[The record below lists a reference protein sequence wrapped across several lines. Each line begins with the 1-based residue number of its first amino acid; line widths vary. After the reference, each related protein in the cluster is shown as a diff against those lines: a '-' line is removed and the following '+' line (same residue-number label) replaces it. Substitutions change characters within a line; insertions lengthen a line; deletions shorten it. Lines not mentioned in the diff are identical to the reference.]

1 MMGMIPATAAAC
13 LDSRSFA
20 FHASLNIPQFP
31 TFNIIPNNPSSSSSP
46 RRLSLRKSTAITH
59 SLHHDTASGS
69 TMDPN
74 SPVKNKAEDIA
85 PELRGTSIYLVGIN
99 SKIKT
104 SLGEFMAETLRYY
117 FFDSDK
123 LIEEAVGG
131 SAAARSFRERDEK
144 GYRESEISIF
154 CFITYLK
161 KNRFCFVLKQLSSMG
176 RLVVSAGNG
185 AFDSPTNLSLLRH
198 GILIWIDI
206 PLDMIA
212 KEAVEDGLHLPEVEL
227 LPSASYPEVL
237 DQLTALYK
245 QMQGG
250 YATADATISLQKL
263 TQQLGYDSLDA
274 VTVEDMGL
282 EVLKELE
289 RLMRVKKLM
298 EEAARPF

>member
-31 TFNIIPNNPSSSSSP
+31 TFNFIPNNPSSSSSP
-46 RRLSLRKSTAITH
+46 LRLSLRKSTAITH

-144 GYRESEISIF
+144 GYRESE
-154 CFITYLK
+154 TE
-161 KNRFCFVLKQLSSMG
+161 VLKQLSSMG